1 MIIHYYYYIN
11 NIITKQSYFTHMSYL
26 SNMLHSGVQWLLFAP
41 LTNEVHLVFP
51 SFVAPDAE
59 LAFLLKLEHTQAD
72 LLGHI

>member
-1 MIIHYYYYIN
+1 
-11 NIITKQSYFTHMSYL
+11 MSYL
-26 SNMLHSGVQWLLFAP
+26 SNMLHSGAQWLLFAP